1 MGHSS
6 NVQSRACMDHR
17 DYHGVRSVTRDTGRA
32 ENALTMQT
40 NSVSWVFNTGTVDP
54 STGIVARVNIH

>member
-1 MGHSS
+1 
-6 NVQSRACMDHR
+6 MDHK
-17 DYHGVRSVTRDTGRA
+17 DYHDVRSVTRDTSRA